1 MLKQMGIIIVVSL
14 IFILYAGK
22 AIAKDSKEDMS
33 DKKIIEWGWHTP
45 ALSFVTKKEWV
56 LEDDVVIFDK
66 AES

>member
-1 MLKQMGIIIVVSL
+1 MTELVFRSAERSVL
-14 IFILYAGK
+14 R
-22 AIAKDSKEDMS
+22 EVNE
-33 DKKIIEWGWHTP
+33 KKVARMQKIMQEAVEQSWGWHTP

>member
-1 MLKQMGIIIVVSL
+1 MREVN
-14 IFILYAGK
+14 
-22 AIAKDSKEDMS
+22 E
-33 DKKIIEWGWHTP
+33 KKVARMQKIMQEAVEQSWGWHTP